1 MLLSRHTRRR
11 EVIALLGGGAIF
23 GPRTGIAQ
31 PTSPVRRI
39 GLLSPQ
45 SVSSAAPLLAGLRQ
59 GLRDLGW
66 IEGRNIVFEVRY
78 ADGRIDHLPGLA
90 AELVRQNVEVIVAG
104 SNAGALAA
112 KQATGTIPI
121 VMATTGNPI
130 AGGLAETLARPGANV
145 TGVTAIAQE
154 LGAKRLEL
162 LKEAVPGLSRV
173 AVLTNPDSPYTALYL
188 KDARPAANS
197 LGLELQIV
205 EARSPNEVDAAFAAM
220 RGGHA
225 QALTVL
231 PISYTEHVRI
241 VELAAESRLPAVY
254 WERTY
259 VSAGGLMFYGA
270 GLSDI
275 YRHAATHV
283 DRILRGAKP
292 ADLPIE
298 QPTKFE
304 LVINLKTAKALGLTI
319 PPTLLARADEVIE

>member
-1 MLLSRHTRRR
+1 MRRR

-23 GPRTGIAQ
+23 SPRTGIAQ
-31 PTSPVRRI
+31 PTGPVRRI

-45 SVSSAAPLLAGLRQ
+45 SVSSAAPLLAGLRH

-66 IEGRNIVFEVRY
+66 IEGRNIVFELRY

-121 VMATTGNPI
+121 VMATTGDPI
-130 AGGLAETLARPGANV
+130 AGGLVESLARPGANV

-188 KDARPAANS
+188 KDARPAAHCWS
-197 LGLELQIV
+197 CRSSRPQSRRGRCGLCGD
-205 EARSPNEVDAAFAAM
+205 ARRPCAGAHSAADITH
-220 RGGHA
+220 R
-225 QALTVL
+225 
-231 PISYTEHVRI
+231 
-241 VELAAESRLPAVY
+241 SRTD
-254 WERTY
+254 R
-259 VSAGGLMFYGA
+259 GA
-270 GLSDI
+270 GCGES
-275 YRHAATHV
+275 AAGRVLGT
-283 DRILRGAKP
+283 DLRLRRWP
-292 ADLPIE
+292 DVLWRRSI
-298 QPTKFE
+298 
-304 LVINLKTAKALGLTI
+304 
-319 PPTLLARADEVIE
+319 

>member
-1 MLLSRHTRRR
+1 MHVHRILNGAKPADLPVQQPTMFELVINLKTAKALGLTSSAHAPRTRRRGDRMRRR

-23 GPRTGIAQ
+23 GPRVGIGQ
-31 PTSPVRRI
+31 PTGAVRRI

-45 SVSSAAPLLAGLRQ
+45 SVSSAAPLLVSLRH

-66 IEGRNIVFEVRY
+66 IEGRNIVFEPRY
-78 ADGRIDHLPGLA
+78 ADGRIDHRVSSFARTWRSLSPGRTPGLWPPS
-90 AELVRQNVEVIVAG
+90 RQPAQFLSSWRLPE
-104 SNAGALAA
+104 SHC
-112 KQATGTIPI
+112 P
-121 VMATTGNPI
+121 
-130 AGGLAETLARPGANV
+130 GGLVESLARPGANV

-205 EARSPNEVDAAFAAM
+205 EARSPNEIDAAFAAM

-231 PISYTEHVRI
+231 PISHTEHVRI
-241 VELAAESRLPAVY
+241 VELAAESWLPAVY

-275 YRHAATHV
+275 YR
-283 DRILRGAKP
+283 
-292 ADLPIE
+292 
-298 QPTKFE
+298 QPRRTS
-304 LVINLKTAKALGLTI
+304 TGS
-319 PPTLLARADEVIE
+319 

>member
-1 MLLSRHTRRR
+1 MRRR

-23 GPRTGIAQ
+23 GPRAGIAQ
-31 PTSPVRRI
+31 PTGPVRRI

-45 SVSSAAPLLAGLRQ
+45 SVSSAAPLLAGLRH

-66 IEGRNIVFEVRY
+66 IEGRNIVFELRY

-130 AGGLAETLARPGANV
+130 AGGLVESLARPGANV

-188 KDARPAANS
+188 KDARPAAHS

-205 EARSPNEVDAAFAAM
+205 EARGPDEVDAAFAAM

-225 QALTVL
+225 HALSV
-231 PISYTEHVRI
+231 P
-241 VELAAESRLPAVY
+241 SRSQ
-254 WERTY
+254 RRKR
-259 VSAGGLMFYGA
+259 VS
-270 GLSDI
+270 
-275 YRHAATHV
+275 RV
-283 DRILRGAKP
+283 
-292 ADLPIE
+292 
-298 QPTKFE
+298 
-304 LVINLKTAKALGLTI
+304 LGL
-319 PPTLLARADEVIE
+319 A